1 MKKTL
6 IFYWEVLK
14 ESLDRFLEE
23 DMLTH
28 AAALSYNMIFSLP
41 SMLMIILWVAAI
53 FYGEV
58 AVGNAIFAELGALVG
73 EDGAQQI
80 MATLEKLE
88 IHEPTWWAGALAVL
102 VLLYFATT
110 VYDVMRNALNH
121 LAQVK
126 TSASLGLSIWRLVR
140 IRIIAIA
147 LLSVVSFLMVVFLM
161 LDALVATVDNYLAG
175 FSGTLAGYVA
185 VVDAY
190 ALNLCATTILFALYF
205 RYLPDVRLRW
215 RDTWFGA
222 LLTAFLYL
230 EGKALISL
238 IIGNSDTAN
247 LYDAA
252 GSILVLMLWVYY
264 AAAIFLFGATV
275 AFTRARKLNIGLRPR
290 GRGLV
295 PGTIS

>member
-1 MKKTL
+1 LNKIL

-14 ESLDRFLEE
+14 ESFDGFLEE
-23 DMLTH
+23 DMPTH

-41 SMLMIILWVAAI
+41 SMLLIVIWIADI

-58 AVGNAIFAELGALVG
+58 AVGNAIFAEFGSLVG
-73 EDGAQQI
+73 EDGARQI
-80 MATLEKLE
+80 MATLENLE
-88 IHEPTWWAGALAVL
+88 IHEPTWWASTVAVL

-126 TSASLGLSIWRLVR
+126 TSTSLGLSIWRLVR
-140 IRIIAIA
+140 IRVIAVA
-147 LLSVVSFLMVVFLM
+147 LLICVSFLMLVFLM
-161 LDALVATVDNYLAG
+161 LDALIATVDSYLAS
-175 FSGTLAGYVA
+175 FSGSLADYFA

-190 ALNLCATTILFALYF
+190 ALNFFTTTILFALYF

-238 IIGNSDTAN
+238 IIGNSEAAD

-275 AFTRARKLNIGLRPR
+275 AFTRARKLNIGLRANA
-290 GRGLV
+290 GRGT
-295 PGTIS
+295 PSR

>member
-23 DMLTH
+23 DMPTH

-147 LLSVVSFLMVVFLM
+147 LLNVVSFLMVVFLM
-161 LDALVATVDNYLAG
+161 LDALIATVDNYLAG

>member
-1 MKKTL
+1 
-6 IFYWEVLK
+6 
-14 ESLDRFLEE
+14 
-23 DMLTH
+23 MLTH

-41 SMLMIILWVAAI
+41 SMLLIVLWVAAI

-88 IHEPTWWAGALAVL
+88 IHEPTWWAGALALL

-161 LDALVATVDNYLAG
+161 LDALIATVDNYLAG

-190 ALNLCATTILFALYF
+190 LLNLCATTILFALYF

>member
-1 MKKTL
+1 MP
-6 IFYWEVLK
+6 
-14 ESLDRFLEE
+14 
-23 DMLTH
+23 TH

-58 AVGNAIFAELGALVG
+58 AVGDAIFAELGALVG

-80 MATLEKLE
+80 MATLGKLE
-88 IHEPTWWAGALAVL
+88 IHEPTWWAGVLAVL

-161 LDALVATVDNYLAG
+161 LDALIATADNYLAG
-175 FSGTLAGYVA
+175 FFGPLADYVA

-190 ALNLCATTILFALYF
+190 LLNLCATTILFALYF

-230 EGKALISL
+230 EGKVLISL
-238 IIGNSDTAN
+238 IIGNSDTAD
-247 LYDAA
+247 LYGAA

-290 GRGLV
+290 GRGLA
-295 PGTIS
+295 PISQ

>member
-1 MKKTL
+1 MYK
-6 IFYWEVLK
+6 
-14 ESLDRFLEE
+14 R
-23 DMLTH
+23 
-28 AAALSYNMIFSLP
+28 
-41 SMLMIILWVAAI
+41 
-53 FYGEV
+53 
-58 AVGNAIFAELGALVG
+58 
-73 EDGAQQI
+73 Q
-80 MATLEKLE
+80 
-88 IHEPTWWAGALAVL
+88 

-110 VYDVMRNALNH
+110 VYDVMRNALNR

-126 TSASLGLSIWRLVR
+126 SSTSLGLSIWRLVR

-147 LLSVVSFLMVVFLM
+147 LLISVSFLMVVFLI
-161 LDALVATVDNYLAG
+161 LDALIAVVDSYLAG
-175 FSGTLAGYVA
+175 FSGALAGFVA

-190 ALNLCATTILFALYF
+190 VLSFCATTVLFALYF

-238 IIGNSDTAN
+238 IIGNSDAAD

-275 AFTRARKLNIGLRPR
+275 AFTRARKLNIGLQARSSVP
-290 GRGLV
+290 GDLV
-295 PGTIS
+295 PGTDL

>member
-14 ESLDRFLEE
+14 ESFDSFLEE

-41 SMLMIILWVAAI
+41 SMLLIVLWVAAI

-58 AVGNAIFAELGALVG
+58 AVGSAIFAELGSLVG

-88 IHEPTWWAGALAVL
+88 IHEPTWWAGALALL
-102 VLLYFATT
+102 VLFYFATT
-110 VYDVMRNALNH
+110 VYDVMRNALNR

-126 TSASLGLSIWRLVR
+126 TPASLGLSIWRLVR

-147 LLSVVSFLMVVFLM
+147 LLGVVSFLMVVFLM
-161 LDALVATVDNYLAG
+161 LDALIATVDNYLAG
-175 FSGTLAGYVA
+175 FFGPLADYVA

-190 ALNLCATTILFALYF
+190 LLTLCATTILFALYF

-215 RDTWFGA
+215 RDTGFGA

-252 GSILVLMLWVYY
+252 GSILVLMLWVNY

-275 AFTRARKLNIGLRPR
+275 AFTRARKLNIGLQPH
-290 GRGLV
+290 GLV
-295 PGTIS
+295 PGTTS